1 MRFTQ
6 PHFQPAPL
14 ALAAALAV
22 LSPMIAQAQSAAD
35 SGKSISFSINSQPLG
50 SALNEL
56 AAASGTSIGF
66 APALVA
72 GKTARP
78 VHGALTLKQAVEQ
91 MLAGSG
97 LVAVTQGGG
106 LIIKAIA
113 SNDDSASLATVTVT
127 AQLERDGVTEGSGSY
142 TQTGPSRTATGL
154 NLSLRET
161 PQSVTVMT
169 RQRMDDFKLET
180 LTDVMEQTPGIA
192 VYRQNNATDFQ
203 ARGAKVNLQT
213 DGMAQLSSGWYYLT
227 STMFSLDDMA
237 EIDRIEVL
245 KGSSGLVVGKG
256 DYGATVNMIRKRP
269 TREFQASVRANAG
282 SWDTYRT
289 QADVSG
295 PLNEAGTVRG
305 RLVASAMDEIGRAH
319 V

>member
-1 MRFTQ
+1 
-6 PHFQPAPL
+6 
-14 ALAAALAV
+14 
-22 LSPMIAQAQSAAD
+22 
-35 SGKSISFSINSQPLG
+35 
-50 SALNEL
+50 
-56 AAASGTSIGF
+56 
-66 APALVA
+66 
-72 GKTARP
+72 
-78 VHGALTLKQAVEQ
+78 
-91 MLAGSG
+91 
-97 LVAVTQGGG
+97 
-106 LIIKAIA
+106 
-113 SNDDSASLATVTVT
+113 
-127 AQLERDGVTEGSGSY
+127 
-142 TQTGPSRTATGL
+142 
-154 NLSLRET
+154 
-161 PQSVTVMT
+161 MT

-305 RLVASAMDEIGRAH
+305 RLVASAMDAGDSAIMKRAAARCCSGH
-319 V
+319 SKRTSLPAQSSTSV